1 MRDSSQGADR
11 VNEELEVG
19 FDQKF
24 EVQWHHAEQWGHVAM
39 LVFVLAGLAGV
50 LGRGPYSHRTEATA
64 ASGLS
69 IDFEPI
75 ARAQAGTQVTFHF
88 HNETAAPSMSLF
100 VSGNIVEPMGLQR
113 SVPQPLVTQ
122 VVDGGLL
129 MTIAVPP
136 GTKDAELR
144 MLLSPVGMGMNHL
157 TARLEERPSLAWSQ
171 FVVP

>member
-1 MRDSSQGADR
+1 
-11 VNEELEVG
+11 
-19 FDQKF
+19 
-24 EVQWHHAEQWGHVAM
+24 
-39 LVFVLAGLAGV
+39 
-50 LGRGPYSHRTEATA
+50 
-64 ASGLS
+64 
-69 IDFEPI
+69 
-75 ARAQAGTQVTFHF
+75 
-88 HNETAAPSMSLF
+88 MSLF

-144 MLLSPVGMGMNHL
+144 MLLSPVGMGINHL
-157 TARLEERPSLAWSQ
+157 TARLGERPSLVWSQ